1 MYRVELY
8 ARVRRAC
15 HVEGMST
22 REASRVFGVDRKT
35 VRKMLSFSVPPGYR
49 RSAPPRRPKLGPF
62 TGIID
67 RILEDD
73 RTSHRKQR
81 HTAKRIFDRLRDEYG
96 FTGGYTIVKDY
107 VREQGLRSREV
118 FVPLSHSPGHAQADF
133 GEAMAVIGGALRKIH
148 FLAFDLPHSDGC
160 FVAAYPAETTEAFC
174 DGHNA
179 AFAFFG
185 GVPRSILYDNTK
197 LAVARILGDGKRQR
211 TRVFTELQSHYL
223 FEDRFGR
230 PGKGN
235 DKGKVEGLVG
245 FIRRNFL
252 VPVPRAESFAA
263 LNDALA
269 EQCRRRQAARL
280 RGHKETIGER
290 LERDRQVLLPLP
302 PAPYDACDK
311 RPGRASSLSL
321 VRYRGNDYSVPVA
334 YGHREVLIRGYV
346 DEVVISCGAE
356 VIARHRRSYDSED
369 LIFDPLHYLPLIEQ
383 KIGALDQAAP
393 LAGWDLPEAFITLR
407 RLLEARMGKAGKR
420 EYVQVLRLLET
431 FRLEEVE
438 GAVGDALRLGAI
450 GFLLIRDTP
459 SEEGICSWYVPY
471 EGGSTVMR
479 FKVASRVRGSER
491 RGVSRSLRHR
501 GAVPLGA
508 GPGRAGRTASSAP
521 PAAIAGIVCWRAG
534 ASTNAT
540 GARSRHRSTA
550 GTIFHATKLPLTL
563 WFAAVHLIVTAK
575 NGISSV
581 ELGRRLGVKQPTAW
595 TMKHKIMAVMA
606 RREADTPLSGRVE
619 MDDAYLGGV
628 RAGGKRGRGAPGKTP
643 FVAAVSTSP
652 EGRPRKVKLV
662 PVKGFRKRE
671 IARGAKLLAG
681 PRKRRFVTDGL
692 RCWSALDGVVGSH
705 RAIRTGSGRQA
716 ARMAPFKWVNTTL
729 GNIKSAITG
738 TYRKLGP
745 DHAQR
750 YLASFAWRYNRRYQ
764 LNTMIPRFV
773 HSAARTQPI
782 PYRALIAG

>member
-1 MYRVELY
+1 M
-8 ARVRRAC
+8 
-15 HVEGMST
+15 
-22 REASRVFGVDRKT
+22 
-35 VRKMLSFSVPPGYR
+35 
-49 RSAPPRRPKLGPF
+49 
-62 TGIID
+62 
-67 RILEDD
+67 
-73 RTSHRKQR
+73 
-81 HTAKRIFDRLRDEYG
+81 
-96 FTGGYTIVKDY
+96 KDY

-160 FVAAYPAETTEAFC
+160 FVAAYPAETTKHSAMAPTRRLPSS
-174 DGHNA
+174 A
-179 AFAFFG
+179 AS
-185 GVPRSILYDNTK
+185 PDPSCTDNTK

-321 VRYRGNDYSVPVA
+321 VRYRSNDYSVPVA

-383 KIGALDQAAP
+383 RSAP
-393 LAGWDLPEAFITLR
+393 STRPRHWRAGTCPRPSSLCGGS
-407 RLLEARMGKAGKR
+407 LEARMGKAGKR

-450 GFLLIRDTP
+450 GFDAVKHLVLCRI
-459 SEEGICSWYVPY
+459 
-471 EGGSTVMR
+471 
-479 FKVASRVRGSER
+479 ER
-491 RGVSRSLRHR
+491 R
-501 GAVPLGA
+501 
-508 GPGRAGRTASSAP
+508 P
-521 PAAIAGIVCWRAG
+521 PRLT
-534 ASTNAT
+534 STSI
-540 GARSRHRSTA
+540 RICR
-550 GTIFHATKLPLTL
+550 
-563 WFAAVHLIVTAK
+563 
-575 NGISSV
+575 
-581 ELGRRLGVKQPTAW
+581 
-595 TMKHKIMAVMA
+595 
-606 RREADTPLSGRVE
+606 
-619 MDDAYLGGV
+619 
-628 RAGGKRGRGAPGKTP
+628 APG
-643 FVAAVSTSP
+643 S
-652 EGRPRKVKLV
+652 R
-662 PVKGFRKRE
+662 
-671 IARGAKLLAG
+671 
-681 PRKRRFVTDGL
+681 
-692 RCWSALDGVVGSH
+692 
-705 RAIRTGSGRQA
+705 
-716 ARMAPFKWVNTTL
+716 
-729 GNIKSAITG
+729 
-738 TYRKLGP
+738 
-745 DHAQR
+745 
-750 YLASFAWRYNRRYQ
+750 
-764 LNTMIPRFV
+764 
-773 HSAARTQPI
+773 
-782 PYRALIAG
+782 